1 MQSSTTSSTARPY
14 SPAHASTRR
23 NFVTDQQIS
32 RDDTSAC
39 DEELPHRS
47 SAFLEIGL
55 GGDDPIVDAKLRR
68 EARPKPSVRFRSKVD
83 IVEPETFDDYNTTHS
98 AHPPPRREM
107 PFFSPT
113 LPRLLFLV
121 LVIVLIA
128 PSLHTSLLLQVDA
141 NPVRPRPGPLD
152 DNLRRSNA
160 LRPMPHTKR
169 ADTSTTIYSD
179 FLTLDLTKSW
189 QISSPSL
196 TGLPIPSG
204 PPSVSLGYLW
214 NSYDSLYLYGGEFSD
229 NPVTSPVPF
238 STWSYDIGSSSWS
251 ESKDPRTVAGENS
264 DGGNNPVQRAAEGAG
279 LSIPNLGR
287 GFYFGGHLDGYTT
300 EGWSQS
306 IARVYL
312 RGLLEYTFPG
322 YSNPAVNNG
331 AVAGAEGVYRN
342 ITEGGIQDS
351 SGFPERAD
359 GILVYVPGYGKSGI
373 ILGLAGGTNAT
384 FTQMNVI
391 DVYDIDSSTWYK
403 QATTGP
409 TPEIRVNPCAVA
421 VSAADG
427 SSTQVYM
434 YGGQNLIPA
443 GEQKQYDDVWIL
455 TVPSFTW
462 IRIDTSDQSV
472 PPARAGHTCNVWN
485 GQMVVV
491 GGYVGQDLSCDSP
504 GIYVFNTSSLAWQN
518 SYVALET
525 DDSLNR
531 QTSQK
536 HDPSA
541 LQGSFGY
548 AVPKEVQSV
557 IGGNAV
563 GAATITAPAQTAS
576 NGPLATGGPI
586 TYTVT
591 GADGSVATETSIPGS
606 GTSESG
612 HSSSDK
618 NVGAIVAGVIAGCL
632 GVLAAYLGFCA
643 WIYRRQLKIYKNHTA
658 LAQNQTI
665 SGGDHRYFGTGFIGG
680 GKLSNQEKSQTSD
693 SRNSADNRS
702 GDANSTGRANALS
715 SNNPYRSVPG
725 GAGTAT
731 AASSTEDLMAGQEP
745 SFLGVMLN
753 PRRSLRV
760 VNRD

>member
-1 MQSSTTSSTARPY
+1 M
-14 SPAHASTRR
+14 
-23 NFVTDQQIS
+23 
-32 RDDTSAC
+32 
-39 DEELPHRS
+39 
-47 SAFLEIGL
+47 
-55 GGDDPIVDAKLRR
+55 
-68 EARPKPSVRFRSKVD
+68 
-83 IVEPETFDDYNTTHS
+83 
-98 AHPPPRREM
+98 
-107 PFFSPT
+107 
-113 LPRLLFLV
+113 
-121 LVIVLIA
+121 
-128 PSLHTSLLLQVDA
+128 
-141 NPVRPRPGPLD
+141 
-152 DNLRRSNA
+152 
-160 LRPMPHTKR
+160 
-169 ADTSTTIYSD
+169 
-179 FLTLDLTKSW
+179 
-189 QISSPSL
+189 

-204 PPSVSLGYLW
+204 PPAVSLGYLW
-214 NSYDSLYLYGGEFSD
+214 NSYDSLFLYGGEFSD

-238 STWSYDIGSSSWS
+238 STWSYNIASSSWS
-251 ESKDPRTVAGENS
+251 ESKDPQTVAGENS
-264 DGGNNPVQRAAEGAG
+264 DGGDRPVQRAAEGAG
-279 LSIPNLGR
+279 VSVPSLGR

-322 YSNPAVNNG
+322 YRNPTVNNN
-331 AVAGAEGVYRN
+331 AVAGSEGTYRN

-351 SGFPERAD
+351 NGFPERAD
-359 GILVYVPGYGKSGI
+359 GILVYIPGYGKSGI

-421 VSAADG
+421 LSAADG

-462 IRIDTSDQSV
+462 IQVDTSKQSA

-504 GIYVFNTSSLAWQN
+504 GVYVFNTSSLTWQS
-518 SYVALET
+518 SYVALQT
-525 DDSLNR
+525 DDKLNR
-531 QTSQK
+531 QQSQK
-536 HDPSA
+536 NDSSA

-548 AVPKEVQSV
+548 GVPKEVQEV

-563 GAATITAPAQTAS
+563 GAATITAPAQPAS
-576 NGPLATGGPI
+576 TGPLATGGPI

-591 GADGSVATETSIPGS
+591 GADGSVATQTSTPGGS
-606 GTSESG
+606 GG
-612 HSSSDK
+612 SSSGSQSSGGP
-618 NVGAIVAGVIAGCL
+618 NVGAIVAGVIAGCFA
-632 GVLAAYLGFCA
+632 VLAVYLGFCA
-643 WIYRRQLKIYKNHTA
+643 WVYRRQLQLYKNHTA
-658 LAQNQTI
+658 MAQNQAL
-665 SGGDHRYFGTGFIGG
+665 SGGDHRFHGAGFLGV

-702 GDANSTGRANALS
+702 GNGSNISATGRANALH
-715 SNNPYRSVPG
+715 SNNPYKNVPG

-731 AASSTEDLMAGQEP
+731 AASSTDDLMAGQEP